1 MSRQISTADWTHDVR
16 PPQLSKSLS
25 LTNGRDPGSRV
36 THVVA
41 SFSWLGLL
49 QILRRSDASQAGR
62 FFRASVGGLQ
72 GRFGW
77 APCHIRARPIGGPSK
92 CDEAESAARKHYKPG
107 ALETARRD
115 EAAHHLMHRRELIG
129 AHLMREAI
137 SEGISEVNRDAI
149 RGHQMPSDAIEVIGR
164 HRTPSDAS
172 QLLLQK
178 ASPLCS
184 DEGGKQWRSHLLI
197 GRAVL
202 SRLPRGKPRML

>member
-1 MSRQISTADWTHDVR
+1 MSCCELPSLKHGKWWSAVR
-16 PPQLSKSLS
+16 LKKGHGSGKGW
-25 LTNGRDPGSRV
+25 GRC
-36 THVVA
+36 VVA
-41 SFSWLGLL
+41 MLL
-49 QILRRSDASQAGR
+49 CLRRSDASQAGR
-62 FFRASVGGLQ
+62 FVRASVGGLQ
-72 GRFGW
+72 GRIGW
-77 APCHIRARPIGGPSK
+77 APCHIRARSTGGPSK
-92 CDEAESAARKHYKPG
+92 SDEAESAARKHYEPG

-184 DEGGKQWRSHLLI
+184 DE
-197 GRAVL
+197 
-202 SRLPRGKPRML
+202 